1 MCYDV
6 YCITVVNL
14 RDTTVIIL
22 RKTDEAV
29 KNMIKKYTMG
39 TPINTEAFVKKFD
52 STDISTFP
60 FANKIE
66 SNKFTFEFDLQE
78 GDIVY
83 GLGEAPRG
91 INKRGWV
98 YESFCSDD
106 PFHTETKSSLYA
118 AHNFLMLFGSQ
129 TFGLF
134 IDFPARIRWDIG
146 YTSANKTV
154 ITVDGTDFDIYII
167 EGSKPIE
174 IVKEFRSAIGK
185 SYIPPFWAFGFQQS
199 RWSYPDKLA
208 VDNVIDSYD
217 KANIPLD
224 CVYLDIDYM
233 ERYKDFTV
241 DEHKFPD
248 FAKYVS
254 EKKAQGIHLIPI
266 IDAGVKKE
274 DNYNVYEEG
283 IQNSFF
289 CKNEDGTV
297 FEGGVWPGIVGFPDF
312 LRKDVREWFGSKYK
326 ILTDAGID
334 GFWND
339 MNEPAIFYSVKG
351 LNAAIEK
358 ASSLKGKNL
367 DLSQFFNLKDTFLGL
382 SNSPDDYS
390 SIYHT
395 VDGKQ
400 VCHDRV
406 HNIYGANMT
415 KAAGEYFEKEFGKS
429 KILMFSRASYV
440 GAHRSSGIWFGD
452 NHSWWSHILLNL
464 KMLPSANMCGFLYC
478 GADLGGFNENATR
491 DLVLRFLALGVFTP
505 LMRNHA
511 ALGTRDQ
518 ECYNFENSDDF
529 KDIIEVR
536 YRLIPYLYDTFC
548 KASENDDM
556 IFRPL
561 SFDYPNDKIA
571 RECETQLMLGDECM
585 ICPVYE
591 QNVSG
596 RYVYLP
602 EDMTFV
608 KLSGENIV
616 TEKMTKGTHYIDV
629 ALNEVP
635 LFIKNGKQIPLC
647 RPAMR
652 TSLLNRENLEYI
664 G

>member
-1 MCYDV
+1 
-6 YCITVVNL
+6 
-14 RDTTVIIL
+14 
-22 RKTDEAV
+22 
-29 KNMIKKYTMG
+29 MIKKFTFG
-39 TPINTEAFVKKFD
+39 TPICTEAVVGKFETSD
-52 STDISTFP
+52 KNEFP
-60 FANKIE
+60 FKSRE
-66 SNKFTFEFDLQE
+66 EDGKFVLEFDMTDS
-78 GDIVY
+78 DIVY

-118 AHNFLMLFGSQ
+118 AHNFLMLSGSDNFGI
-129 TFGLF
+129 F
-134 IDFPARIRWDIG
+134 IDFPAKIRWDIG
-146 YTSANKTV
+146 YTSRNKTV
-154 ITVDGTDFDIYII
+154 ITIDGTDFDFYYIK
-167 EGSKPIE
+167 GDKPIE
-174 IVKEFRSAIGK
+174 IVKEFRNAIGK
-185 SYIPPFWAFGFQQS
+185 SYIPPFWAFGYQQS
-199 RWSYPDKLA
+199 RWSYPDAKT
-208 VDNVIDSYD
+208 VDSVIDGYD
-217 KANIPLD
+217 KAGIPLD

-233 ERYKDFTV
+233 DSYKDFTV
-241 DEHKFPD
+241 DDKKFPD
-248 FAKYVS
+248 FADYVS
-254 EKKAQGIHLIPI
+254 KKREQGIHLIPI

-274 DNYNVYEEG
+274 DGYSVYEEG
-283 IQNSFF
+283 RDNGYF
-289 CKNEDGTV
+289 CKNEDGTD

-312 LRKDVREWFGSKYK
+312 LRKDVRDWFGSKYK
-326 ILTDAGID
+326 VLTDAGID

-351 LNAAIEK
+351 LEK
-358 ASSLKGKNL
+358 ALDKAVSLKGENL
-367 DLSQFFNLKDTFLGL
+367 DLSKFFNLKDTFLGL
-382 SNSPDDYS
+382 SNSPEDYS

-415 KAAGEYFEKEFGKS
+415 KAAGEYFAKEFGEE
-429 KILMFSRASYV
+429 KILMFSRASYI

-518 ECYNFENSDDF
+518 ECYNFENSEDF

-536 YRLIPYLYDTFC
+536 YRLIPYLYSTFR
-548 KASENDDM
+548 KASEENDM

-591 QNVSG
+591 QNVGG

-608 KLSGENIV
+608 KLSGTKV
-616 TEKMTKGTHYIDV
+616 VSEKMTKGTHYIEV

-635 LFIKNGKQIPLC
+635 LFIKNGKKIPLC
-647 RPAMR
+647 KPAMR
-652 TSLLNRENLEYI
+652 TSQLDTENVEYI

>member
-1 MCYDV
+1 
-6 YCITVVNL
+6 
-14 RDTTVIIL
+14 
-22 RKTDEAV
+22 
-29 KNMIKKYTMG
+29 MIKKFTFG
-39 TPINTEAFVKKFD
+39 TPICTEAVVGKFE
-52 STDISTFP
+52 ISDKNEFP
-60 FANKIE
+60 FE
-66 SNKFTFEFDLQE
+66 SREEDGKFILEFDMTDS
-78 GDIVY
+78 DIVY

-91 INKRGWV
+91 INKRGWM
-98 YESFCSDD
+98 YESFCSDE

-118 AHNFLMLFGSQ
+118 AHNFLMLSGSDN
-129 TFGLF
+129 FGLF

-146 YTSANKTV
+146 YSSKNKTV
-154 ITVDGTDFDIYII
+154 ITIDGTDFDFYYIK
-167 EGSKPIE
+167 GDKPIE
-174 IVKEFRSAIGK
+174 IVKEFRNAIGK
-185 SYIPPFWAFGFQQS
+185 SYIPPFWAFGYQQS
-199 RWSYPDKLA
+199 RWSYPDAKT
-208 VDNVIDSYD
+208 VDSVIDGYD
-217 KANIPLD
+217 KAGIPLD

-233 ERYKDFTV
+233 DSYKDFTV
-241 DEHKFPD
+241 DDKKFPD
-248 FAKYVS
+248 FAEYVS
-254 EKKAQGIHLIPI
+254 KKREQGIHLIPI

-274 DNYNVYEEG
+274 DGYSVYEEG
-283 IQNSFF
+283 RNNGYF
-289 CKNEDGTV
+289 CKNEDGTD

-326 ILTDAGID
+326 VLTDAGID

-351 LNAAIEK
+351 LEK
-358 ASSLKGKNL
+358 ALDKAVSLKGENL
-367 DLSQFFNLKDTFLGL
+367 DLTKFFNLKDTFLGL
-382 SNSPDDYS
+382 SNSPEDYS

-395 VDGKQ
+395 IDGKQ
-400 VCHDRV
+400 ICHDRV

-415 KAAGEYFEKEFGKS
+415 KAAGEYFAKEFGEE
-429 KILMFSRASYV
+429 KILMFSRASYI

-518 ECYNFENSDDF
+518 ECYNFENSEDF

-536 YRLIPYLYDTFC
+536 YRLIPYLYSTFR
-548 KASENDDM
+548 KASEENEM

-561 SFDYPNDKIA
+561 SFDYPDDKIA

-591 QNVSG
+591 QNVGG

-608 KLSGENIV
+608 KLSGTKVV
-616 TEKMTKGTHYIDV
+616 TKKMTKGTHYIEV

-635 LFIKNGKQIPLC
+635 LFIKNGKKIPLC
-647 RPAMR
+647 KPAMR
-652 TSLLNRENLEYI
+652 TSQLDTENVEYI

>member
-1 MCYDV
+1 MKRSG
-6 YCITVVNL
+6 I
-14 RDTTVIIL
+14 
-22 RKTDEAV
+22 
-29 KNMIKKYTMG
+29 MIKKFTFG
-39 TPINTEAFVKKFD
+39 TPICTEAVVGKFETSDKKD
-52 STDISTFP
+52 FP
-60 FANKIE
+60 FKSRE
-66 SNKFTFEFDLQE
+66 EDGKFILEFDMTDS
-78 GDIVY
+78 DIVY

-91 INKRGWV
+91 INKRGWM

-118 AHNFLMLFGSQ
+118 AHNFLMLSGSDNFGI
-129 TFGLF
+129 F

-146 YTSANKTV
+146 YTSKNKTV
-154 ITVDGTDFDIYII
+154 ITIDGTDFDFYYIK
-167 EGSKPIE
+167 GNKPIE
-174 IVKEFRSAIGK
+174 IVKEFRNAIGK
-185 SYIPPFWAFGFQQS
+185 SYIPPFWAFGYQQS
-199 RWSYPDKLA
+199 RWSYPDAKT
-208 VDNVIDSYD
+208 VDSVIDGYD
-217 KANIPLD
+217 KAGIPLD

-233 ERYKDFTV
+233 DSYKDFTV
-241 DEHKFPD
+241 DDKKFPD
-248 FAKYVS
+248 FADYVS
-254 EKKAQGIHLIPI
+254 KKREQGIHLIPI

-274 DNYNVYEEG
+274 DGYSVYEEG
-283 IQNSFF
+283 RDNGYF
-289 CKNEDGTV
+289 CKNEDGTD

-326 ILTDAGID
+326 VLTDAGID

-351 LNAAIEK
+351 LEK
-358 ASSLKGKNL
+358 ALDKAVSLKGENL
-367 DLSQFFNLKDTFLGL
+367 DLTKFFNLKDTFLGL
-382 SNSPDDYS
+382 SNSPEDYS

-415 KAAGEYFEKEFGKS
+415 KAAGEYFAKEFGEE
-429 KILMFSRASYV
+429 KILMFSRASYI

-518 ECYNFENSDDF
+518 ECCNFENSEDF

-536 YRLIPYLYDTFC
+536 YRLIPYLYSTFR
-548 KASENDDM
+548 KASEENEM

-561 SFDYPNDKIA
+561 SFDYPDDKIA

-591 QNVSG
+591 QNVGG

-608 KLSGENIV
+608 KLSGTKV
-616 TEKMTKGTHYIDV
+616 VSEKMTKGTHYIEV

-635 LFIKNGKQIPLC
+635 LFIKNGKKIPLC
-647 RPAMR
+647 KPAMR
-652 TSLLNRENLEYI
+652 TSQLDTENVEYI

>member
-1 MCYDV
+1 
-6 YCITVVNL
+6 
-14 RDTTVIIL
+14 
-22 RKTDEAV
+22 
-29 KNMIKKYTMG
+29 MIKKFTLG
-39 TPINTEAFVKKFD
+39 NPINTEAVVLKTD
-52 STDISTFP
+52 SHSVDTFP
-60 FANKIE
+60 FEHRIE
-66 SNKFTFEFDLQE
+66 DGKFIFEFSME
-78 GDIVY
+78 SSDIIY

-91 INKRGWV
+91 INKRGWI

-118 AHNFLMLFGSQ
+118 AHNFLMMQGSKNFGI
-129 TFGLF
+129 F
-134 IDFPARIRWDIG
+134 IDFPAKIRWDIG
-146 YTSANKTV
+146 YTHEDKTV
-154 ITVDGTDFDIYII
+154 VTIDGTDFDIYFIDDN
-167 EGSKPIE
+167 KPID
-174 IVKEFRSAIGK
+174 IVKEFRYAIGK
-185 SYIPPFWAFGFQQS
+185 SYIPPFWAFGYQQS
-199 RWSYPDKLA
+199 RWSYPDEAA
-208 VDNVIDSYD
+208 VDAVIDGYD

-241 DEHKFPD
+241 DSEKFPD
-248 FAKYVS
+248 FAGYV
-254 EKKAQGIHLIPI
+254 KKKKEQGIHIIPI

-274 DNYNVYEEG
+274 TGYKIYEEG
-283 IQNSFF
+283 LINNFF
-289 CKNEDGTV
+289 CKKSDGSV

-312 LRKDVREWFGSKYK
+312 LNKEVREWFGSKYK
-326 ILTDAGID
+326 ILTDMGID

-339 MNEPAIFYSVKG
+339 MNEPAIFYSTTG
-351 LNAAIEK
+351 LENALNK
-358 ASSLKGKNL
+358 AKSLEGENL
-367 DLSQFFNLKDTFLGL
+367 DLSKFFELKDTFTGL
-382 SNSPDDYS
+382 SNNPADYS
-390 SIYHT
+390 SIYHNI
-395 VDGKQ
+395 DGKM
-400 VCHDRV
+400 VCHDKV

-511 ALGTRDQ
+511 ALGTRNQ
-518 ECYNFENSDDF
+518 ECYNFDNSDDF

-536 YRLIPYLYDTFC
+536 YRLIPYLYNTFC
-548 KASENDDM
+548 KASETNDM

-561 SFDYPNDKIA
+561 AFDYPDDKLA
-571 RECETQLMLGDECM
+571 RECETQLLLGDECM

-591 QNVSG
+591 QNVNG

-602 EDMTFV
+602 EDMTYV
-608 KLSGENIV
+608 KLSGTNVE
-616 TEKMTKGTHYIDV
+616 TRFMEKGIHYIDV

-635 LFIKNGKQIPLC
+635 LFIKKGKKVPLC
-647 RPAMR
+647 KPAMR
-652 TSLLNRENLEYI
+652 TSLLDVENLEYI
-664 G
+664 EG

>member
-1 MCYDV
+1 
-6 YCITVVNL
+6 
-14 RDTTVIIL
+14 
-22 RKTDEAV
+22 
-29 KNMIKKYTMG
+29 MIKKFTFG
-39 TPINTEAFVKKFD
+39 TPICTEAVVGKFETSD
-52 STDISTFP
+52 NKDFP
-60 FANKIE
+60 IKSRE
-66 SNKFTFEFDLQE
+66 EDGKFILEFDMTDS
-78 GDIVY
+78 DIVY

-118 AHNFLMLFGSQ
+118 AHNFLMLSGSDN
-129 TFGLF
+129 FGLF

-146 YTSANKTV
+146 YTSKNKTV
-154 ITVDGTDFDIYII
+154 ITIDGTDFDFYYIK
-167 EGSKPIE
+167 GDKPIE
-174 IVKEFRSAIGK
+174 IVKEFRNAIGK
-185 SYIPPFWAFGFQQS
+185 SYIPPFWAFGYQQS
-199 RWSYPDKLA
+199 RWSYPDAKT
-208 VDNVIDSYD
+208 VDSVIDGYD
-217 KANIPLD
+217 KAGIPLD

-233 ERYKDFTV
+233 DSYKDFTV
-241 DEHKFPD
+241 DDKKFPD
-248 FAKYVS
+248 FAEYVS
-254 EKKAQGIHLIPI
+254 KKREQGIHLIPI

-274 DNYNVYEEG
+274 DGYSVYEEG
-283 IQNSFF
+283 RDNGYF
-289 CKNEDGTV
+289 CKNEDGTD

-326 ILTDAGID
+326 VLTDAGID

-351 LNAAIEK
+351 LEK
-358 ASSLKGKNL
+358 ALDKAVSLKGENL
-367 DLSQFFNLKDTFLGL
+367 DLTKFFNLKDTFLGL
-382 SNSPDDYS
+382 SNSPEDYS

-400 VCHDRV
+400 ICHDRV

-415 KAAGEYFEKEFGKS
+415 KAAGEYFAKEFGEE
-429 KILMFSRASYV
+429 KILMFSRASYI

-518 ECYNFENSDDF
+518 ECYNFENSEDF
-529 KDIIEVR
+529 KNIIEVR
-536 YRLIPYLYDTFC
+536 YRLIPYLYSTFRR
-548 KASENDDM
+548 ASEENEM

-561 SFDYPNDKIA
+561 SFDYPDDKIA

-591 QNVSG
+591 QNVGG

-608 KLSGENIV
+608 KLSGTKVV
-616 TEKMTKGTHYIDV
+616 TEKMTKGTHYIEV

-635 LFIKNGKQIPLC
+635 LFIKNGKKIPLC
-647 RPAMR
+647 KPAMR
-652 TSLLNRENLEYI
+652 TSQLDTENVEYI

>member
-1 MCYDV
+1 
-6 YCITVVNL
+6 
-14 RDTTVIIL
+14 
-22 RKTDEAV
+22 
-29 KNMIKKYTMG
+29 MIKKFTFG
-39 TPINTEAFVKKFD
+39 TPICTEAVVEEFKTSD
-52 STDISTFP
+52 NNDFP
-60 FANKIE
+60 FKIRE
-66 SNKFTFEFDLQE
+66 EDGKFVLEFDMTDS
-78 GDIVY
+78 DIVY

-91 INKRGWV
+91 INKRGWF

-118 AHNFLMLFGSQ
+118 AHNFLMLSGSDNFGI
-129 TFGLF
+129 F

-146 YTSANKTV
+146 YTSKNKTV
-154 ITVDGTDFDIYII
+154 ITIDGTDFDFYYIK
-167 EGSKPIE
+167 GGKPIE
-174 IVKEFRSAIGK
+174 IVKEFRNAIGK
-185 SYIPPFWAFGFQQS
+185 SYIPPFWAFGYQQS
-199 RWSYPDKLA
+199 RWSYPDAKT
-208 VDNVIDSYD
+208 VDSVIDGYD
-217 KANIPLD
+217 KAGIPLD

-233 ERYKDFTV
+233 DSYKDFTV
-241 DEHKFPD
+241 DDKKFPD
-248 FAKYVS
+248 FSDYVS
-254 EKKAQGIHLIPI
+254 KKREQGIHLIPI

-274 DNYNVYEEG
+274 DGYSVYEEG
-283 IQNSFF
+283 RDNGYF
-289 CKNEDGTV
+289 CKNEDGTD

-326 ILTDAGID
+326 VLTDAGID

-351 LNAAIEK
+351 LEK
-358 ASSLKGKNL
+358 ALDKAVSLKGENL
-367 DLSQFFNLKDTFLGL
+367 DLSKFFNLKDTFLGL
-382 SNSPDDYS
+382 SNSPEDYS

-415 KAAGEYFEKEFGKS
+415 KAAGEYFAKEFGEE
-429 KILMFSRASYV
+429 KILMFSRASYI

-518 ECYNFENSDDF
+518 ECYNFENSEDF
-529 KDIIEVR
+529 RDIIEVR
-536 YRLIPYLYDTFC
+536 YRLIPYLYSIFR
-548 KASENDDM
+548 KASEENDM
-556 IFRPL
+556 IFKPL
-561 SFDYPNDKIA
+561 SFDYPDDKIA

-591 QNVSG
+591 QNVGG

-608 KLSGENIV
+608 KLSGTKVV

-635 LFIKNGKQIPLC
+635 LFIKNGKKIPLC
-647 RPAMR
+647 KPAMR
-652 TSLLNRENLEYI
+652 TSQLDTENVEYI

>member
-1 MCYDV
+1 
-6 YCITVVNL
+6 
-14 RDTTVIIL
+14 
-22 RKTDEAV
+22 
-29 KNMIKKYTMG
+29 MIKKFTFG
-39 TPINTEAFVKKFD
+39 TPICTEAVVGKFETSD
-52 STDISTFP
+52 KNEFP
-60 FANKIE
+60 FKSRE
-66 SNKFTFEFDLQE
+66 EDGKFILEFDMTDS
-78 GDIVY
+78 DIVY

-118 AHNFLMLFGSQ
+118 AHNFLMLSGSDN
-129 TFGLF
+129 FGLF

-146 YTSANKTV
+146 YTSRNKTV
-154 ITVDGTDFDIYII
+154 ITIDGTDFDFYYIK
-167 EGSKPIE
+167 GNKPIE
-174 IVKEFRSAIGK
+174 IVKEFRNAIGK
-185 SYIPPFWAFGFQQS
+185 SYIPPFWAFGYQQS
-199 RWSYPDKLA
+199 RWSYPDSKT
-208 VDNVIDSYD
+208 VDSVIDGYD
-217 KANIPLD
+217 KAGIPLD

-233 ERYKDFTV
+233 DSYKDFTV
-241 DEHKFPD
+241 DDKKFPD
-248 FAKYVS
+248 FADYVS
-254 EKKAQGIHLIPI
+254 KKREQGIHLIPI

-274 DNYNVYEEG
+274 DGYSVYEEG
-283 IQNSFF
+283 RDNGYF
-289 CKNEDGTV
+289 CKNEDGTD

-326 ILTDAGID
+326 VLTDAGID

-351 LNAAIEK
+351 LEK
-358 ASSLKGKNL
+358 ALDKAVSLKGENL
-367 DLSQFFNLKDTFLGL
+367 DLSKFFNLKDTFLGL
-382 SNSPDDYS
+382 SNSPEDYS

-395 VDGKQ
+395 IDGKQ

-406 HNIYGANMT
+406 HNIYGSNMT
-415 KAAGEYFEKEFGKS
+415 KAAGEYFAKEFGEE
-429 KILMFSRASYV
+429 KILMFSRASYI

-518 ECYNFENSDDF
+518 ECYNFENSEDF

-536 YRLIPYLYDTFC
+536 YRLIPYLYSTFR
-548 KASENDDM
+548 KASEENDM

-561 SFDYPNDKIA
+561 SFDYPDDKIA

-591 QNVSG
+591 QNVGG

-608 KLSGENIV
+608 KLSGTKV
-616 TEKMTKGTHYIDV
+616 VSEKMTKGTHYIEV

-635 LFIKNGKQIPLC
+635 LFIKNGKKIPLC
-647 RPAMR
+647 KPAMR
-652 TSLLNRENLEYI
+652 TSQLDTENVEYI

>member
-1 MCYDV
+1 
-6 YCITVVNL
+6 
-14 RDTTVIIL
+14 
-22 RKTDEAV
+22 
-29 KNMIKKYTMG
+29 MIKKFTFG
-39 TPINTEAFVKKFD
+39 TPICTEAVVGKFETSD
-52 STDISTFP
+52 KNEFP
-60 FANKIE
+60 FE
-66 SNKFTFEFDLQE
+66 SREEDGKFVLEFDMTDS
-78 GDIVY
+78 DIVY

-118 AHNFLMLFGSQ
+118 AHNFLMLSGSDN
-129 TFGLF
+129 FGLF

-146 YTSANKTV
+146 YTSKNKTV
-154 ITVDGTDFDIYII
+154 ITIDGTDFDFYFIK
-167 EGSKPIE
+167 GNKPIE
-174 IVKEFRSAIGK
+174 IVKEFRNAIGK
-185 SYIPPFWAFGFQQS
+185 SYIPPFWAFGYQQS
-199 RWSYPDKLA
+199 RWSYPDA
-208 VDNVIDSYD
+208 QTVDSVIDGYD
-217 KANIPLD
+217 KAGIPLD

-233 ERYKDFTV
+233 DSYKDFTV
-241 DEHKFPD
+241 DDKKFPD
-248 FAKYVS
+248 FADYVS
-254 EKKAQGIHLIPI
+254 KKREQGIHLIPI

-274 DNYNVYEEG
+274 DGYSVYEEG
-283 IQNSFF
+283 RDNGYF
-289 CKNEDGTV
+289 CKNEDGTD

-326 ILTDAGID
+326 VLTDAGID

-351 LNAAIEK
+351 LEK
-358 ASSLKGKNL
+358 ALDKAVSLKGENL
-367 DLSQFFNLKDTFLGL
+367 DLSKFFNLKDTFLGL
-382 SNSPDDYS
+382 SNSPEDYS

-395 VDGKQ
+395 IGGKQ
-400 VCHDRV
+400 ICHDRV

-415 KAAGEYFEKEFGKS
+415 KAAGEYFAKEFGEE
-429 KILMFSRASYV
+429 KILMFSRASYI

-518 ECYNFENSDDF
+518 ECYNFENSEDF

-536 YRLIPYLYDTFC
+536 YRLIPYLYSTFR
-548 KASENDDM
+548 KASEENDM
-556 IFRPL
+556 IFKPL
-561 SFDYPNDKIA
+561 SFDYPDDKIA

-608 KLSGENIV
+608 KLSGTKVV
-616 TEKMTKGTHYIDV
+616 TEKMTKGTHYIEI

-635 LFIKNGKQIPLC
+635 LFIKNGKKIPLC
-647 RPAMR
+647 NPAMR
-652 TSLLNRENLEYI
+652 TSQLDTENLEYI

>member
-1 MCYDV
+1 
-6 YCITVVNL
+6 
-14 RDTTVIIL
+14 
-22 RKTDEAV
+22 
-29 KNMIKKYTMG
+29 MIKKFTFG
-39 TPINTEAFVKKFD
+39 TPICTEAVVGKFETSDKKD
-52 STDISTFP
+52 FP
-60 FANKIE
+60 FKSRE
-66 SNKFTFEFDLQE
+66 EDGKFILEFDMTDS
-78 GDIVY
+78 DIVY

-118 AHNFLMLFGSQ
+118 AHNFLMLSGSDNFGI
-129 TFGLF
+129 F

-146 YTSANKTV
+146 YTSKNKTV
-154 ITVDGTDFDIYII
+154 ITIDGTDFDFYFIKCN
-167 EGSKPIE
+167 KPIE
-174 IVKEFRSAIGK
+174 IVKEFRNAIGK
-185 SYIPPFWAFGFQQS
+185 SYIPPFWAFGYQQS
-199 RWSYPDKLA
+199 RWSYPDAKT
-208 VDNVIDSYD
+208 VDSVIDGYD
-217 KANIPLD
+217 KAEIPLD

-233 ERYKDFTV
+233 DSYKDFTV
-241 DEHKFPD
+241 DDKKFPD
-248 FAKYVS
+248 FADYVS
-254 EKKAQGIHLIPI
+254 KKREQGIHLIPI

-274 DNYNVYEEG
+274 DGYSVYEEG
-283 IQNSFF
+283 RDNGYF
-289 CKNEDGTV
+289 CKNEDGTD

-326 ILTDAGID
+326 VLTDAGID

-351 LNAAIEK
+351 LEK
-358 ASSLKGKNL
+358 ALDKAVSLKGENL
-367 DLSQFFNLKDTFLGL
+367 DLTKFFNLKDTFLGL
-382 SNSPDDYS
+382 SNSPEDYS

-395 VDGKQ
+395 IDGKQ
-400 VCHDRV
+400 ICHDRV

-415 KAAGEYFEKEFGKS
+415 KAAGEYFAKEFGEE
-429 KILMFSRASYV
+429 KILMFSRASYI

-518 ECYNFENSDDF
+518 ECYNFENSEDF

-536 YRLIPYLYDTFC
+536 YRLIPYLYSTFR
-548 KASENDDM
+548 KASEENEM

-561 SFDYPNDKIA
+561 SFDYPDDKIA

-608 KLSGENIV
+608 KLSGTKVV
-616 TEKMTKGTHYIDV
+616 TEKMTKGTHYIEV

-635 LFIKNGKQIPLC
+635 LFIKNGKKIPLC
-647 RPAMR
+647 KPAMR
-652 TSLLNRENLEYI
+652 TSQLDTENIEYI

>member
-1 MCYDV
+1 
-6 YCITVVNL
+6 
-14 RDTTVIIL
+14 
-22 RKTDEAV
+22 
-29 KNMIKKYTMG
+29 MIR
-39 TPINTEAFVKKFD
+39 
-52 STDISTFP
+52 
-60 FANKIE
+60 
-66 SNKFTFEFDLQE
+66 KFTFGAPICTEAVAEKFEISDNSDFPFKSKEENGKFIFEFDMTDS
-78 GDIVY
+78 DIIY

-118 AHNFLMLFGSQ
+118 AHNFLMLSGSDNFGI
-129 TFGLF
+129 F
-134 IDFPARIRWDIG
+134 IDFPAKIRWDIG
-146 YTSANKTV
+146 YTSKNKTV
-154 ITVDGTDFDIYII
+154 ITIDGTDFDFYYIK
-167 EGSKPIE
+167 GSKPIE
-174 IVKEFRSAIGK
+174 IVKEFRKAIGK
-185 SYIPPFWAFGFQQS
+185 SYIPPFWAFGYQQS
-199 RWSYPDKLA
+199 RWSYPDAKT
-208 VDNVIDSYD
+208 VDSVIDGYD
-217 KANIPLD
+217 KAGIPLD

-233 ERYKDFTV
+233 DSYKDFTV
-241 DEHKFPD
+241 DNKKFPD
-248 FAKYVS
+248 FADYVS
-254 EKKAQGIHLIPI
+254 KKREQGIHLIPI

-274 DNYNVYEEG
+274 DGYSVYEEG
-283 IQNSFF
+283 RDNGYF
-289 CKNEDGTV
+289 CKNEDGTD

-326 ILTDAGID
+326 VLTDAGID

-351 LNAAIEK
+351 LDKAIEK

-367 DLSQFFNLKDTFLGL
+367 DLSQFFNLKDTFLSL
-382 SNSPDDYS
+382 SNSAEDYS

-395 VDGKQ
+395 IGGKQ

-415 KAAGEYFEKEFGKS
+415 KAAGEYFAKEFGEE
-429 KILMFSRASYV
+429 KILMFSRASYI

-518 ECYNFENSDDF
+518 ECYNFENSEDF

-536 YRLIPYLYDTFC
+536 YRLIPYLYSTFRR
-548 KASENDDM
+548 ASEENDM
-556 IFRPL
+556 IFKPL

-591 QNVSG
+591 QNVGG

-608 KLSGENIV
+608 KLSGTNVV
-616 TEKMTKGTHYIDV
+616 TKKMSKGTHYIEV

-635 LFIKNGKQIPLC
+635 LFIKSGRKIPLC
-647 RPAMR
+647 KPAMR
-652 TSLLNRENLEYI
+652 TSQLDTEDVEYI

>member
-1 MCYDV
+1 
-6 YCITVVNL
+6 
-14 RDTTVIIL
+14 
-22 RKTDEAV
+22 
-29 KNMIKKYTMG
+29 MIKKFTFG
-39 TPINTEAFVKKFD
+39 TPICTEAVVGKFET
-52 STDISTFP
+52 TDKNEFP
-60 FANKIE
+60 FE
-66 SNKFTFEFDLQE
+66 SREEDGKFILEFDMTDS
-78 GDIVY
+78 DIVY

-118 AHNFLMLFGSQ
+118 AHNFLMLSGSDN
-129 TFGLF
+129 FGLF

-146 YTSANKTV
+146 YSSKNKTV
-154 ITVDGTDFDIYII
+154 ITIDGTDFDFYYIK
-167 EGSKPIE
+167 GDKPIE
-174 IVKEFRSAIGK
+174 IVKEFRNAIGK
-185 SYIPPFWAFGFQQS
+185 SYIPPFWAFGYQQS
-199 RWSYPDKLA
+199 RWSYPDA
-208 VDNVIDSYD
+208 QTVDSVIDGYD
-217 KANIPLD
+217 KAGIPLD

-233 ERYKDFTV
+233 DSYKDFTV
-241 DEHKFPD
+241 DDKKFPD
-248 FAKYVS
+248 FADYVS
-254 EKKAQGIHLIPI
+254 KKREQGIHLIPI

-274 DNYNVYEEG
+274 DGYSVYEEG
-283 IQNSFF
+283 RDNGYF
-289 CKNEDGTV
+289 CKNEDGTD

-326 ILTDAGID
+326 VLTDAGID

-351 LNAAIEK
+351 LEK
-358 ASSLKGKNL
+358 ALDKAVSLKGENL
-367 DLSQFFNLKDTFLGL
+367 DLSKFFNLKDTFLGL
-382 SNSPDDYS
+382 SNSPEDYS

-395 VDGKQ
+395 IGGKQ
-400 VCHDRV
+400 ICHDRV

-415 KAAGEYFEKEFGKS
+415 KAAGEYFAKEFGEE
-429 KILMFSRASYV
+429 KILMFSRASYI

-518 ECYNFENSDDF
+518 ECYNFENSEDF

-536 YRLIPYLYDTFC
+536 YRLIPYLYSTFR
-548 KASENDDM
+548 KASEENDM
-556 IFRPL
+556 IFKPL
-561 SFDYPNDKIA
+561 SFDYPDDKIA

-608 KLSGENIV
+608 KLSGTKVV
-616 TEKMTKGTHYIDV
+616 TEKMTKGTHYIEI

-635 LFIKNGKQIPLC
+635 LFIKNGKKIPLC
-647 RPAMR
+647 NPAMR
-652 TSLLNRENLEYI
+652 TSQLDTENLEYI

>member
-1 MCYDV
+1 
-6 YCITVVNL
+6 
-14 RDTTVIIL
+14 
-22 RKTDEAV
+22 
-29 KNMIKKYTMG
+29 MIKKFTFG
-39 TPINTEAFVKKFD
+39 TPICTEAVVGKFETSD
-52 STDISTFP
+52 KDEFP
-60 FANKIE
+60 FKSRE
-66 SNKFTFEFDLQE
+66 EDGKFVLEFDMIDS
-78 GDIVY
+78 DIVY

-118 AHNFLMLFGSQ
+118 AHNFLMLSGSDNFGI
-129 TFGLF
+129 F

-146 YTSANKTV
+146 YTSKNKTV
-154 ITVDGTDFDIYII
+154 ITIDGTDFDFYYIKG
-167 EGSKPIE
+167 EKPIE
-174 IVKEFRSAIGK
+174 IVKEFRNAIGK
-185 SYIPPFWAFGFQQS
+185 SYIPPLWAFGYQQS
-199 RWSYPDKLA
+199 RWSYPDA
-208 VDNVIDSYD
+208 QTVDSVIDGYD
-217 KANIPLD
+217 KAEIPLD

-233 ERYKDFTV
+233 DSYKDFTV
-241 DEHKFPD
+241 DDKKFPD
-248 FAKYVS
+248 FADYVS
-254 EKKAQGIHLIPI
+254 KKREQGIHLIPI

-274 DNYNVYEEG
+274 DGYRVYEEG
-283 IQNSFF
+283 RDNGYF
-289 CKNEDGTV
+289 CKNEDGTD

-326 ILTDAGID
+326 VLTDAGID

-351 LNAAIEK
+351 LEK
-358 ASSLKGKNL
+358 ALDKAVSLKGENL
-367 DLSQFFNLKDTFLGL
+367 DLSKFFNLKDTFLGL
-382 SNSPDDYS
+382 SNSPEDYS

-415 KAAGEYFEKEFGKS
+415 KAAGEYFAKEFGEE
-429 KILMFSRASYV
+429 KILMFSRASYI
-440 GAHRSSGIWFGD
+440 GAHRTSGIWFGD

-478 GADLGGFNENATR
+478 GADLGGFNENTTR

-518 ECYNFENSDDF
+518 ECYNFENSEDF

-536 YRLIPYLYDTFC
+536 YRLIPYLYSTFR
-548 KASENDDM
+548 KASEENDM
-556 IFRPL
+556 IFKSL
-561 SFDYPNDKIA
+561 SFDYPDDKIA

-591 QNVSG
+591 QNVGG

-608 KLSGENIV
+608 KLSGTKV
-616 TEKMTKGTHYIDV
+616 VSEKMAKGTHYIEV

-635 LFIKNGKQIPLC
+635 LFIKSGKKIPLC
-647 RPAMR
+647 KPAMR
-652 TSLLNRENLEYI
+652 TSQLDTENLEYI

>member
-1 MCYDV
+1 
-6 YCITVVNL
+6 
-14 RDTTVIIL
+14 
-22 RKTDEAV
+22 
-29 KNMIKKYTMG
+29 MIKKFIFG
-39 TPINTEAFVKKFD
+39 TPICTEAVVGKFD
-52 STDISTFP
+52 ATDNKDFP
-60 FANKIE
+60 FKSWE
-66 SNKFTFEFDLQE
+66 EDGKFVLEFDMTDS
-78 GDIVY
+78 DIVY

-118 AHNFLMLFGSQ
+118 AHNFLMLSGSDNFGI
-129 TFGLF
+129 F

-146 YTSANKTV
+146 YTSKNKTV
-154 ITVDGTDFDIYII
+154 ITIDGTDFDFYYIK
-167 EGSKPIE
+167 GGKPIE
-174 IVKEFRSAIGK
+174 IVKEFRNAIGK
-185 SYIPPFWAFGFQQS
+185 SYIPPFWAFGYQQS
-199 RWSYPDKLA
+199 RWSYPDAKT
-208 VDNVIDSYD
+208 VDSVIDGYD
-217 KANIPLD
+217 KAGIPLD

-233 ERYKDFTV
+233 DNYKDFTV
-241 DEHKFPD
+241 DNKKFPD
-248 FAKYVS
+248 FADYVS
-254 EKKAQGIHLIPI
+254 KKREQGIHLIPI

-274 DNYNVYEEG
+274 DGYSVYEEG
-283 IQNSFF
+283 RDNGYF
-289 CKNEDGTV
+289 CKNEDGTD

-326 ILTDAGID
+326 VLTDAGID

-351 LNAAIEK
+351 LEK
-358 ASSLKGKNL
+358 ALDKAVSLKGENL
-367 DLSQFFNLKDTFLGL
+367 DLSKFFNLKDTFLGL
-382 SNSPDDYS
+382 SNNPEDYS

-415 KAAGEYFEKEFGKS
+415 KAAGEYFAKEFGEE
-429 KILMFSRASYV
+429 KILMFSRASYI

-518 ECYNFENSDDF
+518 ECYNFENSEDF
-529 KDIIEVR
+529 RDIIEVR
-536 YRLIPYLYDTFC
+536 YRLIPYLYSTFR
-548 KASENDDM
+548 KASEENDM
-556 IFRPL
+556 IFKPL
-561 SFDYPNDKIA
+561 SFDYPDDKIA

-591 QNVSG
+591 QNVGG

-608 KLSGENIV
+608 KLSGTKVV

-635 LFIKNGKQIPLC
+635 LFIKNGKKIPLC
-647 RPAMR
+647 KPAMR
-652 TSLLNRENLEYI
+652 TSQLDTENVEYI

>member
-1 MCYDV
+1 M
-6 YCITVVNL
+6 I
-14 RDTTVIIL
+14 
-22 RKTDEAV
+22 RKFTF
-29 KNMIKKYTMG
+29 G
-39 TPINTEAFVKKFD
+39 TPICTEAVAEKFE
-52 STDISTFP
+52 ISDNSDFP
-60 FANKIE
+60 FKSKEENG
-66 SNKFTFEFDLQE
+66 KFIFEFDMTDS
-78 GDIVY
+78 DIIY

-118 AHNFLMLFGSQ
+118 AHNFLMLSGSDNFGI
-129 TFGLF
+129 F
-134 IDFPARIRWDIG
+134 IDFPAKIRWDIG
-146 YTSANKTV
+146 YTSKNKTV
-154 ITVDGTDFDIYII
+154 ITIDGTDFDFYYIK
-167 EGSKPIE
+167 GNKPIE
-174 IVKEFRSAIGK
+174 IVKEFRKAIGK
-185 SYIPPFWAFGFQQS
+185 SYIPPFWAFGYQQS
-199 RWSYPDKLA
+199 RWSYPDAKT
-208 VDNVIDSYD
+208 VDSVIDGYD
-217 KANIPLD
+217 KAGIPLD

-233 ERYKDFTV
+233 DSYKDFTV
-241 DEHKFPD
+241 DNKKFPD
-248 FAKYVS
+248 FADYVS
-254 EKKAQGIHLIPI
+254 KKREQGIHLIPI

-274 DNYNVYEEG
+274 DGYSVYEEG
-283 IQNSFF
+283 RDNGYF
-289 CKNEDGTV
+289 CKNEDGTD

-326 ILTDAGID
+326 VLTDAGID

-351 LNAAIEK
+351 LDKAIEK

-367 DLSQFFNLKDTFLGL
+367 DLSQFFNLKDTFLSL
-382 SNSPDDYS
+382 SNSAEDYS

-395 VDGKQ
+395 IGGKQ

-415 KAAGEYFEKEFGKS
+415 KAAGEYFAKEFGEE
-429 KILMFSRASYV
+429 KILMFSRASYI

-518 ECYNFENSDDF
+518 ECYNFENSEDF

-536 YRLIPYLYDTFC
+536 YRLIPYLYSTFRR
-548 KASENDDM
+548 ASEENDM
-556 IFRPL
+556 IFKPL

-591 QNVSG
+591 QNVGG

-602 EDMTFV
+602 ENMTFV
-608 KLSGENIV
+608 KLSGTNVV
-616 TEKMTKGTHYIDV
+616 TKKMSKGTHYIEV

-635 LFIKNGKQIPLC
+635 LFIKSGRKIPLC
-647 RPAMR
+647 KPAMR
-652 TSLLNRENLEYI
+652 TSQLDTEDVEYI

>member
-1 MCYDV
+1 
-6 YCITVVNL
+6 
-14 RDTTVIIL
+14 
-22 RKTDEAV
+22 
-29 KNMIKKYTMG
+29 MIKKFTFG
-39 TPINTEAFVKKFD
+39 TPICTEAVVEEFKTSD
-52 STDISTFP
+52 NNDFP
-60 FANKIE
+60 FKSRE
-66 SNKFTFEFDLQE
+66 EDGKFVLEFDMTDS
-78 GDIVY
+78 DIVY

-118 AHNFLMLFGSQ
+118 AHNFLMLSSSDNFGI
-129 TFGLF
+129 F
-134 IDFPARIRWDIG
+134 IDFSARIRWDIG
-146 YTSANKTV
+146 YTSKNKTV
-154 ITVDGTDFDIYII
+154 ITIDGTDFDFYYIK
-167 EGSKPIE
+167 GGKPIE
-174 IVKEFRSAIGK
+174 IVKEFRNAIGK
-185 SYIPPFWAFGFQQS
+185 SYIPPFWAFGYQQS
-199 RWSYPDKLA
+199 RWSYPDAKT
-208 VDNVIDSYD
+208 VDSVIDGYD
-217 KANIPLD
+217 KAGIPLD

-233 ERYKDFTV
+233 DSYKDFTV
-241 DEHKFPD
+241 DDKKFPD
-248 FAKYVS
+248 FADYVS
-254 EKKAQGIHLIPI
+254 KKREQGIHLIPI

-274 DNYNVYEEG
+274 DGYSVYEEG
-283 IQNSFF
+283 RDNGYF
-289 CKNEDGTV
+289 CKNEDGTD

-326 ILTDAGID
+326 VLTDAGID

-351 LNAAIEK
+351 LEK
-358 ASSLKGKNL
+358 ALDKAVSLKGENL
-367 DLSQFFNLKDTFLGL
+367 DLSKFFNLKDTFLGL
-382 SNSPDDYS
+382 SNSPEDYS
-390 SIYHT
+390 SIFHT

-415 KAAGEYFEKEFGKS
+415 KAAGEYFAKEFGEE
-429 KILMFSRASYV
+429 KILMFSRASYI

-518 ECYNFENSDDF
+518 ECYNFENSEDF
-529 KDIIEVR
+529 RDIIEVR
-536 YRLIPYLYDTFC
+536 YRLIPYLYSTFR
-548 KASENDDM
+548 KASEENDM
-556 IFRPL
+556 IFKPL
-561 SFDYPNDKIA
+561 SFDYPDDKIA

-591 QNVSG
+591 QNVGG

-608 KLSGENIV
+608 KLSGTNVV

-635 LFIKNGKQIPLC
+635 LFIKNGRKIPLC
-647 RPAMR
+647 KPAMR
-652 TSLLNRENLEYI
+652 TSKLDTENVEYI

>member
-1 MCYDV
+1 
-6 YCITVVNL
+6 
-14 RDTTVIIL
+14 
-22 RKTDEAV
+22 
-29 KNMIKKYTMG
+29 MIKKFTFG
-39 TPINTEAFVKKFD
+39 TPICTEAVVGKFETSDKKD
-52 STDISTFP
+52 FP
-60 FANKIE
+60 FKSRE
-66 SNKFTFEFDLQE
+66 EDGKFILEFDMTDS
-78 GDIVY
+78 DIVY

-118 AHNFLMLFGSQ
+118 AHNFLMLSGSDNFGI
-129 TFGLF
+129 F

-146 YTSANKTV
+146 YTSKNKTV
-154 ITVDGTDFDIYII
+154 ITIDGTDFDFYFIKCN
-167 EGSKPIE
+167 KPIE
-174 IVKEFRSAIGK
+174 IVKEFRNAIGK
-185 SYIPPFWAFGFQQS
+185 SYIPPFWAFGYQQS
-199 RWSYPDKLA
+199 RWSYPDAKT
-208 VDNVIDSYD
+208 VDSVIDGYD
-217 KANIPLD
+217 KAEIPLD

-233 ERYKDFTV
+233 DSYKDFTV
-241 DEHKFPD
+241 DDKKFPD
-248 FAKYVS
+248 FADYVS
-254 EKKAQGIHLIPI
+254 KKREQGIHLIPI

-274 DNYNVYEEG
+274 DGYSVYEEG
-283 IQNSFF
+283 RDNGYF
-289 CKNEDGTV
+289 CKNEDGTD

-326 ILTDAGID
+326 VLTDAGID

-351 LNAAIEK
+351 LEK
-358 ASSLKGKNL
+358 ALDKAVSLKGENL
-367 DLSQFFNLKDTFLGL
+367 DLTKFFNLKDTFLGL
-382 SNSPDDYS
+382 SNSPEDYS

-400 VCHDRV
+400 ICHDRV

-415 KAAGEYFEKEFGKS
+415 KAAGEYFAKEFGEE
-429 KILMFSRASYV
+429 KILMFSRASYI

-518 ECYNFENSDDF
+518 ECYNFENSEDF

-536 YRLIPYLYDTFC
+536 YRLIPYLYSTFR
-548 KASENDDM
+548 KASEENEM

-561 SFDYPNDKIA
+561 SFDYPDDKIA

-608 KLSGENIV
+608 KLSGTKVV
-616 TEKMTKGTHYIDV
+616 TEKMTKGTHYIEV

-635 LFIKNGKQIPLC
+635 LFIKNGKKIPLC
-647 RPAMR
+647 KPAMR
-652 TSLLNRENLEYI
+652 TSQLDTENVEYI

>member
-1 MCYDV
+1 
-6 YCITVVNL
+6 
-14 RDTTVIIL
+14 
-22 RKTDEAV
+22 
-29 KNMIKKYTMG
+29 MIKKFTFG
-39 TPINTEAFVKKFD
+39 TPICTEAVVGKFETSDKKD
-52 STDISTFP
+52 FP
-60 FANKIE
+60 FKSRE
-66 SNKFTFEFDLQE
+66 EDGKFILEFDMTDS
-78 GDIVY
+78 DIVY

-91 INKRGWV
+91 INKRGWM

-118 AHNFLMLFGSQ
+118 AHNFLMLSGSDNFGI
-129 TFGLF
+129 F

-146 YTSANKTV
+146 YTSKNKTV
-154 ITVDGTDFDIYII
+154 ITIDGMDFDFYYIK
-167 EGSKPIE
+167 GNKPIE
-174 IVKEFRSAIGK
+174 IVKEFRNAIGK
-185 SYIPPFWAFGFQQS
+185 SYIPPFWAFGYQQS
-199 RWSYPDKLA
+199 RWSYPDAKT
-208 VDNVIDSYD
+208 VDSVIDGYD
-217 KANIPLD
+217 KAGIPLD

-233 ERYKDFTV
+233 DSYKDFTV
-241 DEHKFPD
+241 DDKKFPD
-248 FAKYVS
+248 FADYVS
-254 EKKAQGIHLIPI
+254 KKREQGIHLIPI

-274 DNYNVYEEG
+274 DGYSVYEEG
-283 IQNSFF
+283 RDNGYF
-289 CKNEDGTV
+289 CKNEDGTD

-326 ILTDAGID
+326 VLTDAGID

-351 LNAAIEK
+351 LEK
-358 ASSLKGKNL
+358 ALDKAVSLKGENL
-367 DLSQFFNLKDTFLGL
+367 DLTKFFNLKDTFLGL
-382 SNSPDDYS
+382 SNSPEDYS

-415 KAAGEYFEKEFGKS
+415 KAAGEYFAKEFGEE
-429 KILMFSRASYV
+429 KILMFSRASYI

-518 ECYNFENSDDF
+518 ECYNFENSEDF

-536 YRLIPYLYDTFC
+536 YRLIPYLYSTFR
-548 KASENDDM
+548 KASEENEM

-561 SFDYPNDKIA
+561 SFDYPDDKIA

-591 QNVSG
+591 QNVGG

-608 KLSGENIV
+608 KLSGTKVV
-616 TEKMTKGTHYIDV
+616 TEKMTKGTHYIEV

-635 LFIKNGKQIPLC
+635 LFIKNGKKIPLC
-647 RPAMR
+647 KPAMR
-652 TSLLNRENLEYI
+652 TSQLDTENVEYI